1 MSISVTV
8 EQAPQDLGDGLS
20 LRWSTPADLDK
31 VGQLLGTAFRNSVDD
46 PLNVRMADQPHV
58 AARPG
63 FPWQGET
70 AWAIVE
76 DTRKSDRPVVA
87 CTTLWRHQ
95 WSYAGIPIPVGRP
108 EFVAADPAYR
118 NRGLVRK
125 VFNLVHERSAAEGH
139 LLQAI
144 TGIPYF
150 YRQFGY
156 EYVLDLGGFRVAL
169 VQAIPEKQGDAPEPY
184 ALRPATLAD
193 IPHLQALYSQGRSH
207 SLLWH
212 EAPESY
218 WRFVIDYW
226 QDPAIL
232 ARDITTLGFG
242 LRLLMIVDDQDA
254 VCGYVAVGARRG
266 GRDLYVRD
274 LSLYPQISLPAAL
287 PVLLRLLREHGPTV
301 PVMKP
306 DTPPFS
312 EILFNLGRSHPV
324 YDLLGEE
331 VAPRGEP
338 PYAWYI
344 RIPDVP
350 AFLQRITPALEQ
362 RLATSPFSTYAGE
375 LKIDFYRGGL
385 RMAFAN
391 GKITASEAWRP
402 PTYGDHANAG
412 CPPLVFLQLLLGYRS
427 LAELKR
433 SYPDIWSNNEST
445 LLLNTLF
452 PVQPSVVSPL

>member
-1 MSISVTV
+1 MSVKPIQTT
-8 EQAPQDLGDGLS
+8 QPQDLGDGLI
-20 LRWSTPADLDK
+20 LRWSAPADLEK
-31 VGQLLGTAFRNSVDD
+31 VGQLLGTAFRNSADD
-46 PLNVRMADQPHV
+46 PLNIRMADHPHIG
-58 AARPG
+58 ARPD
-63 FPWQGET
+63 FPWRGET

-76 DTRKSDRPVVA
+76 DTSKPDCPVVA

-125 VFNLVHERSAAEGH
+125 VFHLIHERSAAEGH
-139 LLQAI
+139 LVQAI

-169 VQAIPEKQGDAPEPY
+169 LQAIPEKKGEDPEPY
-184 ALRPATLAD
+184 ALRPAAFDD
-193 IPHLQALYSQGRSH
+193 IPHLQALYSQGRNH

-212 EAPESY
+212 EASETY
-218 WRFVIDYW
+218 WRFLIAYW

-232 ARDITTLGFG
+232 ERDITTLGFG
-242 LRLLMIVDDQDA
+242 LRLMMIVDEKGA

-274 LSLYPQISLPAAL
+274 LYLYPQISLPAAL
-287 PVLLRLLREHGPTV
+287 PVLLRILREHGATV

-312 EILFNLGRSHPV
+312 EILFNFGRSHPI
-324 YDLLGEE
+324 YDLLGEDI
-331 VAPRGEP
+331 AARYDT

-350 AFLQRITPALEQ
+350 AFLQRITPVLEQ
-362 RLATSPFSTYAGE
+362 RLAASPFSTYTGE
-375 LKIDFYRGGL
+375 LKLDFYRGGL
-385 RMAFAN
+385 RLAFED
-391 GKITASEAWRP
+391 GKITTIETWRP

-412 CPPLVFLQLLLGYRS
+412 CPPLVFLQLLLSYRS
-427 LAELKR
+427 LADLKV
-433 SYPDIWSNNEST
+433 SYPDVWSNKEST

-452 PVQPSVVSPL
+452 PTQPSIVNPL

>member
-1 MSISVTV
+1 MSIS
-8 EQAPQDLGDGLS
+8 QLAPKAPQDLGDGLF

-31 VGQLLGTAFRNSVDD
+31 VGQLLGTAFRNSADD

-58 AARPG
+58 AARSD

-76 DTRKSDRPVVA
+76 DTSKPERPVVA

-118 NRGLVRK
+118 NRGLVRQ
-125 VFNLVHERSAAEGH
+125 VFSLIHERSAAEGH
-139 LLQAI
+139 LIQAI

-156 EYVLDLGGFRVAL
+156 EYVLDLGGFRAAFL
-169 VQAIPEKQGDAPEPY
+169 SAIPEKKEDEPEPY
-184 ALRPATLAD
+184 ALRPAKGED
-193 IPHLQALYSQGRSH
+193 IPHLQALYSQGRDH

-218 WRFVIDYW
+218 WRFLIDYW
-226 QDPAIL
+226 QDPTIL
-232 ARDITTLGFG
+232 ARDITTLGVG
-242 LRLLMIVDDQDA
+242 LRQLMIVDANGA
-254 VCGYVAVGARRG
+254 VCGYVAVGTRRS

-274 LSLYPQISLPAAL
+274 LYLAPQISLPATL
-287 PVLLRLLREHGPTV
+287 PVLLRLLREHGATV
-301 PVMKP
+301 PMMKP
-306 DTPPFS
+306 DTPPYS
-312 EILFNLGRSHPV
+312 EILFNLGRRHPV
-324 YDLLGEE
+324 YDLLGDEI
-331 VAPRGEP
+331 APRGEP

-344 RIPDVP
+344 RMPDVP
-350 AFLQRITPALEQ
+350 AFLQRIRPALEE
-362 RLATSPFSTYAGE
+362 RLAASPFSTYTGE

-385 RMAFAN
+385 RIAVEK
-391 GKITASEAWRP
+391 GKIAVAESWQP

-412 CPPLVFLQLLLGYRS
+412 CPPLVFLQLLLSYRS
-427 LAELKR
+427 LADLKVN
-433 SYPDIWSNNEST
+433 YPDVWSNKEST

-452 PVQPSVVSPL
+452 PTLPSTVNSL

>member
-1 MSISVTV
+1 MSTTQIPPK
-8 EQAPQDLGDGLS
+8 APQDLGDGLL

-31 VGQLLGTAFRNSVDD
+31 VGQLLGTAFRSSADD
-46 PLNVRMADQPHV
+46 PLNVRMVDQPHI
-58 AARPG
+58 AARSG

-76 DTRKSDRPVVA
+76 DTSKPDSPVVA

-125 VFNLVHERSAAEGH
+125 VFQLIHERSAAEGH
-139 LLQAI
+139 LVQAI

-156 EYVLDLGGFRVAL
+156 EYVLDLGGFRVVL
-169 VQAIPEKQGDAPEPY
+169 LQAIPEKKGDDPEPY
-184 ALRPATLAD
+184 ALRPATFDD
-193 IPHLQALYSQGRSH
+193 IPHLQALYSQGRHH

-218 WRFVIDYW
+218 WRFLIDYW
-226 QDPAIL
+226 QDPTIL

-242 LRLLMIVDDQDA
+242 LRLLMIVDDKGA
-254 VCGYVAVGARRG
+254 VCGYLAVGARRG

-274 LSLYPQISLPAAL
+274 LYLDPQVSLPAAL
-287 PVLLRLLREHGPTV
+287 PVLLRLLREHGATV

-312 EILFNLGRSHPV
+312 EILLNLGRRHPV

-331 VAPRGEP
+331 VAPRGET

-350 AFLQRITPALEQ
+350 AFLQRITPVLEQ
-362 RLATSPFSTYAGE
+362 RLAASPFSTYTGE

-385 RMAFAN
+385 HMAIAN
-391 GKITASEAWRP
+391 GKITTVEQWRP
-402 PTYGDHANAG
+402 PTYGDHANGG
-412 CPPLVFLQLLLGYRS
+412 CPPLVFLQLLLSYRS
-427 LAELKR
+427 LADLKAN
-433 SYPDIWSNNEST
+433 YPDVWSNSEST

-452 PVQPSVVSPL
+452 PAQPSSVNPL

>member
-1 MSISVTV
+1 MSTTQIAPK
-8 EQAPQDLGDGLS
+8 EPQALGDGLV

-31 VGQLLGTAFRNSVDD
+31 ISQLLGAVFRNSADD
-46 PLNVRMADQPHV
+46 PLNVRMADQPHIG
-58 AARPG
+58 ARPD
-63 FPWQGET
+63 FPWRGET

-76 DTRKSDRPVVA
+76 DTSKPGCPVVA

-95 WSYAGIPIPVGRP
+95 WSYAGVPIPVGRP
-108 EFVAADPAYR
+108 EFVAADPTYR

-125 VFNLVHERSAAEGH
+125 VFSLIHERSAAEGH

-156 EYVLDLGGFRVAL
+156 EYVLDLGGWRAAL
-169 VQAIPEKQGDAPEPY
+169 LHAIPEKKGADPEPY
-184 ALRPATLAD
+184 ALRPATFDD
-193 IPHLQALYSQGRSH
+193 IPHLQALYNQGRNH

-212 EAPESY
+212 EAPETY
-218 WRFVIDYW
+218 WRFMIAYW

-232 ARDITTLGFG
+232 EREITTLGFG
-242 LRLLMIVDDQDA
+242 LRLLMIVDAGGA

-266 GRDLYVRD
+266 GRDCYVRD
-274 LSLYPQISLPAAL
+274 LYLYPQMSLPAAL
-287 PVLLRLLREHGPTV
+287 PVLLRILRDYGMSV
-301 PVMKP
+301 PVLKP

-312 EILFNLGRSHPV
+312 EILFNFGRRHPV

-331 VAPRGEP
+331 VAPRHDT

-344 RIPDVP
+344 RIPDTP
-350 AFLQRITPALEQ
+350 AFLQRITPVLDQ
-362 RLATSPFSTYAGE
+362 RLVTSPFSTYTGE
-375 LKIDFYRGGL
+375 LKLDFYRGGL
-385 RMAFAN
+385 RIALDH
-391 GKITASEAWRP
+391 GKISAAEHWRP

-412 CPPLVFLQLLLGYRS
+412 CPPLVFLQLLLSYRS
-427 LAELKR
+427 LADLKLI
-433 SYPDIWSNNEST
+433 YPDVWSNQEST

-452 PVQPSVVSPL
+452 PAQPSTVNPL